1 MKNDEYLYNIGF
13 ARDNCNRIIQETEVK
28 AKKYKS
34 LLKELDNA
42 CLRIERSLKH
52 ANISSA
58 VNSLCDSLL
67 NQSYRM
73 MERYEEKIGYY
84 EDSYVIDEAK
94 KGAKE
99 ILKIVNE
106 IKDLIENPN
115 ASTATVHYNSQKY
128 ATLESIEFIIKD
140 MGNLAIM
147 EKSASPGSTYI
158 PELLHVTAKIS
169 YVSASRQLVI
179 FSKKMTKILIP
190 SSINIYVT
198 VSGTSFPQLE
208 NWLGRKFVQR
218 DYSAQIRE
226 AKREYEAAKEYED
239 KMWHLQSL
247 ASNINPTAKETKDL
261 HARWLYDATQKEKSA
276 KYNVNY
282 WQNKNAYDRKKF
294 YDQLTKDAQ
303 HCFQAILDAIAPIV
317 IKNNPILAYEC
328 IENFENKD
336 TSKPHVIE
344 NLGDLELKMV

>member
-58 VNSLCDSLL
+58 VNSLCDGLL

-128 ATLESIEFIIKD
+128 ATLESIESIIKD
-140 MGNLAIM
+140 MANLAIM

-158 PELLHVTAKIS
+158 PGLLHVTAKIS
-169 YVSASRQLVI
+169 HDSDFRQLDI

-198 VSGTSFPQLE
+198 VARTSFGSLE

-218 DYSAQIRE
+218 DYTAQIRE
-226 AKREYEAAKEYED
+226 AERKYEAAEEYLD
-239 KMWHLQSL
+239 KIERLHTL
-247 ASNINPTAKETKDL
+247 AFNISTTSKETKDL
-261 HARWLYDATQKEKSA
+261 EWKRTWAWSERDKA
-276 KYNVNY
+276 KGNVDY
-282 WQNKNAYDRKKF
+282 WRNKNAYDRKKF
-294 YDQLTKDAQ
+294 YDQLSKDAK

>member
-128 ATLESIEFIIKD
+128 ATL
-140 MGNLAIM
+140 
-147 EKSASPGSTYI
+147 
-158 PELLHVTAKIS
+158 
-169 YVSASRQLVI
+169 
-179 FSKKMTKILIP
+179 
-190 SSINIYVT
+190 
-198 VSGTSFPQLE
+198 
-208 NWLGRKFVQR
+208 
-218 DYSAQIRE
+218 
-226 AKREYEAAKEYED
+226 
-239 KMWHLQSL
+239 
-247 ASNINPTAKETKDL
+247 
-261 HARWLYDATQKEKSA
+261 
-276 KYNVNY
+276 
-282 WQNKNAYDRKKF
+282 
-294 YDQLTKDAQ
+294 
-303 HCFQAILDAIAPIV
+303 
-317 IKNNPILAYEC
+317 
-328 IENFENKD
+328 
-336 TSKPHVIE
+336 
-344 NLGDLELKMV
+344 